1 MPLPPR
7 YNMEYFREYLSSTD
21 NLPLLISIGAIVF
34 YTFFK
39 YHKSRFRTPNIKNA
53 DKASDSYVKPII
65 EPMSPDFKWDE
76 VTPLKSYP
84 FKNGEYKLTMGIRK
98 LDPQDWLLI
107 EPTYLNRI
115 DNKSKIVSNAHP
127 DYPPDKDL
135 ANNTL
140 FSTEEAEPAIREF
153 YDIVVNYMCEK
164 YPMYFKD
171 AKNGKIFNS
180 ITGNHLPARAD
191 DVVNARELLVILA
204 NNIEEDFLILL
215 KDPSREDEKDGS
227 EYFFKA
233 GLFGFAAGFNPKD
246 RFNMPLSFVHHP
258 VPGYESKLKLSM
270 NRFFNRIEPG
280 QFVTRSNFSVQTHN
294 KLYVDDQNKGHHL
307 REGEKQ
313 VAIDPATLDFD
324 KQVHYRSERQALTKL
339 PKSNAVVFTIRTY
352 LLPMSVIKKEDKEVR
367 ERLIGAI
374 KGLPEDISLYKRA
387 AEWGP
392 AVIEYLLDQNQ

>member
-1 MPLPPR
+1 MG
-7 YNMEYFREYLSSTD
+7 YFREYLSTEIAD
-21 NLPLLISIGAIVF
+21 RLPLLISIGAIVF
-34 YTFFK
+34 YTFFR
-39 YHKSRFRTPNIKNA
+39 YHISRFRTLNIKNA
-53 DKASDSYVKPII
+53 DKTTESYVKPII
-65 EPMSPDFKWDE
+65 EPMPSDFKWDE
-76 VTPLKSYP
+76 VAPLKSYP

-98 LDPQDWLLI
+98 LDPQEWLLI

-115 DNKSKIVSNAHP
+115 ENKSKIVSNTHP
-127 DYPPDKDL
+127 GYPPDKDL
-135 ANNTL
+135 AKNTV
-140 FSTEEAEPAIREF
+140 FVTEEAVPAIREF
-153 YDIVVNYMCEK
+153 YDIVVNYMRDK

-180 ITGNHLPARAD
+180 ITGNYLPARAD
-191 DVVNARELLVILA
+191 DLTNPRDLLIILA

-215 KDPSREDEKDGS
+215 KDPAREDENNGT

-233 GLFGFAAGFNPKD
+233 GVFAFAAGFNPND
-246 RFNMPLSFVHHP
+246 RFNMPLTFVHHP

-270 NRFFNRIEPG
+270 NRFFNRMEPG
-280 QFVTRSNFSVQTHN
+280 QFVTRSNFSVQTHS
-294 KLYVDDQNKGHHL
+294 KLYVDDQNKGHQL
-307 REGEKQ
+307 KEGEKQ
-313 VAIDPATLDFD
+313 VALDPATLDFD

-352 LLPMSVIKKEDKEVR
+352 LLPMSTIKKEDKEVR

-392 AVIEYLLDQNQ
+392 AVIEYLLDKNQ